1 MSYKDLTIELQKLHV
16 WFSVNRLS
24 LNVAKTNYML
34 FTNCC
39 INSNID
45 IKIDDKSFDRVYSSK
60 FLGVLIDHKL
70 NWKEHVSLI
79 NAKVS
84 KTIAVMY
91 RTRYV
96 HDKTSY
102 HIILL

>member
-1 MSYKDLTIELQKLHV
+1 MV
-16 WFSVNRLS
+16 FRNRLS
-24 LNVAKTNYML
+24 LNVAKTNYMQ

-45 IKIDDKSFDRVYSSK
+45 IKMYNKSIDRVYSSK

-79 NAKVS
+79 KAKVS
-84 KTIAVMY
+84 KSY
-91 RTRYV
+91 CHYV
-96 HDKTSY
+96 QSKICT
-102 HIILL
+102 

>member
-1 MSYKDLTIELQKLHV
+1 MNV

-24 LNVAKTNYML
+24 LNVAKTKYML

-45 IKIDDKSFDRVYSSK
+45 IEIYNKIIDRVYSSK
-60 FLGVLIDHKL
+60 FVGVLIDHKL

-79 NAKVS
+79 KASVKN
-84 KTIAVMY
+84 Y
-91 RTRYV
+91 CRYV
-96 HDKTSY
+96 QSKIRT
-102 HIILL
+102 